1 MIFSLIKSV
10 DFVQDVV
17 SQYLILSGVYHPDEM
32 QKDMHDG
39 ANVYSYPMQTYQMN
53 DNNKGL
59 VQNCYEDHK
68 FRLNPSSEEAVRPKV
83 SRLQSADH
91 EFNQLISRVYK

>member
-1 MIFSLIKSV
+1 MVYSLIKSV

-17 SQYLILSGVYHPDEM
+17 ASYLQMNGVGPSDEM

-39 ANVYSYPMQTYQMN
+39 ANIYNYESKQS
-53 DNNKGL
+53 GF
-59 VQNCYEDHK
+59 QNYFEDQK
-68 FRLNPSSEEAVRPKV
+68 FRQNPSSEEAVKPKV

-91 EFNQLISRVYK
+91 EFN